1 MLFTSVEY
9 FIFLGL
15 LFGIYYLLPLKLR
28 WLPVLLFSTA
38 FCAYA
43 SLNSLIVLVVTVIVF
58 YFLGILIE
66 KNNGGVLV
74 NSLKGE
80 GTTFSIK
87 YFK

>member
-1 MLFTSVEY
+1 MSEDETLNIFKRIYKGKNSSSDSNRIGLFLAKT
-9 FIFLGL
+9 I
-15 LFGIYYLLPLKLR
+15 
-28 WLPVLLFSTA
+28 
-38 FCAYA
+38 
-43 SLNSLIVLVVTVIVF
+43 
-58 YFLGILIE
+58 IE